1 MKNLKPTLVLAIML
15 LSAGFLHAQY
25 TLSSVKI
32 YPPADRYQFSE
43 MIGKL
48 EIDHYMTL
56 DDGAIQVE
64 LGPREMQ
71 VLRNSG
77 YQHQVL
83 VPDVAERNRVLNNEY
98 LRQREATGLN
108 AEQFRLAF
116 EQPGGK
122 IESIIPTPSRFEVK
136 STFGGYYRYQEME
149 DAIDELVADFG
160 TGPNAIISKS
170 TLGTQS
176 AQGRDIYV
184 VKISDNVNTDDT
196 NEPEVLFVGVQ
207 HAREAIGGSSM
218 IFLMQFLCENYGTDP
233 RVKALVDN
241 REIYIIPCMNPDGW
255 EHNYSLNSNGGGM
268 WRKNRRSM
276 GGGNYGADLN
286 RNWGVDWGNCS
297 SPIQGSSS
305 SCGSFN
311 ASADTYFGPS
321 AFSEPETRAIRDFT
335 YTRDFVAMI
344 DQHSYGPY
352 YSLPYGRESLHP
364 GGLPADEDNF
374 YNYLSAAMGKYN
386 GMRAGNSYEALVYEV
401 AGGVKDWMLRGDI
414 GVGTKQ
420 RVFGFTGEGGGGG
433 GSFWP
438 PMNQIIYLCKGMTYQ
453 NLQLLYMAGSYV
465 DMVDK
470 SDVITNTK
478 SATFNFQA
486 RRVGLGNEPVTVTL
500 IPIENVMSADAPV
513 TISSIPDYYDTYNGN
528 IGYTLYPAL
537 TNGQRIRF
545 AWQVSTGGITYS
557 DTITKFYHSNPAS
570 MVIFED
576 NMDGNYSTNWSTSQ
590 TNAGTTQTNSNNND
604 YWRFTASGTGYGGG
618 SSKAMSESNAGSKY
632 RARVTYARSTL
643 NSTLNL
649 TGATA
654 AYLTFWV
661 KHFAENHRDKLQVQ
675 VSTNGST
682 WTALRGLTTIEE
694 KSIDGST
701 IGNQPAL
708 TGIREDWIREM
719 YDLSDYLGQSNLRLR
734 FEFTSDATSNF
745 HTDEDDGFYI
755 DNLQVI
761 RSTSTLVTLPVQ
773 FLSFTGY
780 LQPDETVRLDWAAI
794 TDQQHDRFEVE
805 KSSNGID
812 FVKIGNGP
820 ANAPYWHIDPAPY
833 PGNNFYR
840 IKQYDI
846 DGDVTYSHI
855 VNIYYNPSNLKVNV
869 YPNPVKDVLT
879 ISITSSVPDRY
890 SVTVTD
896 LAGRKVH
903 EEKQLLSA
911 TQREVNINLSAQS
924 AQMFIVT
931 VRNGRNEIIATR
943 KVTRE

>member
-1 MKNLKPTLVLAIML
+1 
-15 LSAGFLHAQY
+15 
-25 TLSSVKI
+25 
-32 YPPADRYQFSE
+32 
-43 MIGKL
+43 
-48 EIDHYMTL
+48 
-56 DDGAIQVE
+56 
-64 LGPREMQ
+64 
-71 VLRNSG
+71 
-77 YQHQVL
+77 
-83 VPDVAERNRVLNNEY
+83 
-98 LRQREATGLN
+98 
-108 AEQFRLAF
+108 
-116 EQPGGK
+116 
-122 IESIIPTPSRFEVK
+122 
-136 STFGGYYRYQEME
+136 
-149 DAIDELVADFG
+149 
-160 TGPNAIISKS
+160 
-170 TLGTQS
+170 
-176 AQGRDIYV
+176 
-184 VKISDNVNTDDT
+184 
-196 NEPEVLFVGVQ
+196 
-207 HAREAIGGSSM
+207 
-218 IFLMQFLCENYGTDP
+218 
-233 RVKALVDN
+233 
-241 REIYIIPCMNPDGW
+241 
-255 EHNYSLNSNGGGM
+255 
-268 WRKNRRSM
+268 
-276 GGGNYGADLN
+276 
-286 RNWGVDWGNCS
+286 
-297 SPIQGSSS
+297 
-305 SCGSFN
+305 
-311 ASADTYFGPS
+311 
-321 AFSEPETRAIRDFT
+321 
-335 YTRDFVAMI
+335 
-344 DQHSYGPY
+344 
-352 YSLPYGRESLHP
+352 
-364 GGLPADEDNF
+364 
-374 YNYLSAAMGKYN
+374 
-386 GMRAGNSYEALVYEV
+386 
-401 AGGVKDWMLRGDI
+401 
-414 GVGTKQ
+414 
-420 RVFGFTGEGGGGG
+420 
-433 GSFWP
+433 
-438 PMNQIIYLCKGMTYQ
+438 MTYQ